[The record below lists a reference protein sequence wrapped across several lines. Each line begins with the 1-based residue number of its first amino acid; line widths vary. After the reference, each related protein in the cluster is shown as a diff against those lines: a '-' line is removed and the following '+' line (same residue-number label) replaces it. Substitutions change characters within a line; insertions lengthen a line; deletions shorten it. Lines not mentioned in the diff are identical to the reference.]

1 MPSDEIIKEQKR
13 LIEKLQQDLL
23 KNLGNFKRICKQH
36 NSAELNKVLAMVLKV
51 KDNKQKRYKTD
62 DEELKALYLAFH
74 RGTANTSAS
83 VSATTS
89 ASASTRSRSTGNRS
103 ARSTRRMRSP
113 RMRGGMIRILLGLI
127 LILVF
132 LASTVDSA
140 IGMSAKSL
148 TKPQIKKAFSE
159 DKAYTM
165 EMALANTG
173 GSCLPVAELAASAAS
188 GEETVKKW
196 ADTKNH
202 TAIAEKLDDFGIQGI
217 DKDLAGWVAASHAHG
232 SDATLYDDEPPDTK
246 AGFASWD
253 EMTSVTNAA
262 ADNIYG
268 HWSTNVGGNTGDD
281 ICMYRL
287 SIASTK
293 TYAGHAIVGIVRK
306 GAGGKL
312 YHGYIDSNRFA
323 GLVENDVHWLYVE
336 PGFFSMRE
344 RFELGNS
351 VKVSDKPLFQV
362 IDSFGNALL
371 GRVDQDFSPSV
382 FFQQWLHSN
391 PLETKYEPGVIE
403 FDYENNGKLDRN
415 SPKYP
420 GDIFPPL
427 RYNVSVY
434 RNLLEM
440 KRQANWLAREYAE
453 FAVEHQT
460 KSVDIDYTCKR
471 NDPENCKPYKLKA
484 KSV

>member
-1 MPSDEIIKEQKR
+1 MPSVEIIKVQKH
-13 LIEKLQQDLL
+13 LIEKLQQELL
-23 KNLGNFKRICKQH
+23 KNLGNFTRICKQK
-36 NSAELNKVLAMVLKV
+36 NSAGLNKVLTMVLKV
-51 KDNKQKRYKTD
+51 KENKQKRYKMD

-74 RGTANTSAS
+74 RGTASA
-83 VSATTS
+83 S
-89 ASASTRSRSTGNRS
+89 ASASTRSRYPRTS
-103 ARSTRRMRSP
+103 ARSTRKIPSP
-113 RMRGGMIRILLGLI
+113 RIRGGMKWILLGLI
-127 LILVF
+127 VILVF

-148 TKPQIKKAFSE
+148 TKPQIRKAFSA

-202 TAIAEKLDDFGIQGI
+202 TAIAEKLDDFGIEGI
-217 DKDLAGWVAASHAHG
+217 NKNMAGWVAASHAHG
-232 SDATLYDDEPPDTK
+232 SDTRLYDDEPADTK
-246 AGFASWD
+246 TGFASWD

-281 ICMYRL
+281 ICMYRF
-287 SIASTK
+287 SITSSETF
-293 TYAGHAIVGIVRK
+293 AGHAIVGIVRK

-323 GLVENDVHWLYVE
+323 GLVEDNVKRLYVE

-351 VKVSDKPLFQV
+351 VNVSDKPLFQV
-362 IDSFGNALL
+362 IDTFGGSMLEPK
-371 GRVDQDFSPSV
+371 DSEFSPSLSL
-382 FFQQWLHSN
+382 QRWLHSN
-391 PLETKYEPGVIE
+391 PLEEKYVPSVLM
-403 FDYENNGKLDRN
+403 FDYENNAKLSAN
-415 SPKYP
+415 SPKLP

-427 RYNVSVY
+427 RYDVSVY
-434 RNLLEM
+434 KNFLEL
-440 KRQANWLAREYAE
+440 KREATWLAREYAE

-460 KSVDIDYTCKR
+460 KSVDIDHTCKR
-471 NDPENCKPYKLKA
+471 SDRENCKPYKLKA
-484 KSV
+484 KSL

>member
-1 MPSDEIIKEQKR
+1 MPSVEIIRAQKR
-13 LIEKLQQDLL
+13 IIEKLKHELL
-23 KNLGNFKRICKQH
+23 KNLGRFTRICKEQ
-36 NSAELNKVLAMVLKV
+36 NSAGLNKVLDMVLKV
-51 KDNKQKRYKTD
+51 KENNKTD
-62 DEELKALYLAFH
+62 DEGLKALYLAFH
-74 RGTANTSAS
+74 RGTE
-83 VSATTS
+83 SATAS
-89 ASASTRSRSTGNRS
+89 APATTPATASTRSRSPRNS
-103 ARSTRRMRSP
+103 ARSTRKIRIPRIHIP
-113 RMRGGMIRILLGLI
+113 RMRGGMKMIFIGLI
-127 LILVF
+127 TTLVF
-132 LASTVDSA
+132 LTSTVDAA

-159 DKAYTM
+159 DKAFAM

-202 TAIAEKLDDFGIQGI
+202 TAIAEKLDDFGIEGI
-217 DKDLAGWVAASHAHG
+217 NKNLAGWVAASHAHG
-232 SDATLYDDEPPDTK
+232 SDTRLYDDEPADTK
-246 AGFASWD
+246 TGFASWD

-281 ICMYRL
+281 ICMYRV
-287 SIASTK
+287 SISSTE

-323 GLVENDVHWLYVE
+323 GLVEDNVQWLYVE

-344 RFELGNS
+344 RYELGNS

-362 IDSFGNALL
+362 IDSFGNELL
-371 GRVDQDFSPSV
+371 GRVDKDFSPSI
-382 FFQQWLHSN
+382 FFQQWWHSN

-403 FDYENNGKLDRN
+403 FDYENNAKVSAN
-415 SPKYP
+415 SPKLP

-427 RYNVSVY
+427 RYETGVY
-434 RNLLEM
+434 GNFLDL
-440 KRQANWLAREYAE
+440 KREATWLAREYAE

-460 KSVDIDYTCKR
+460 KSVDIDHTCKR
-471 NDPENCKPYKLKA
+471 KDPNNCKPYKLKA

>member
-1 MPSDEIIKEQKR
+1 MPSVEIIRAQKR
-13 LIEKLQQDLL
+13 IIEKLQQELL
-23 KNLGNFKRICKQH
+23 KNLGRFTRICKEQ
-36 NSAELNKVLAMVLKV
+36 NSAGLNKVLDMVLKV
-51 KDNKQKRYKTD
+51 KENKQKRYKTD
-62 DEELKALYLAFH
+62 DEEFKALYLAFH
-74 RGTANTSAS
+74 KGTASAS
-83 VSATTS
+83 VSTSVSAS
-89 ASASTRSRSTGNRS
+89 ASASTRSRSHRTS
-103 ARSTRRMRSP
+103 ARSTRKMRSP
-113 RMRGGMIRILLGLI
+113 RMRGGMKWIFTGLI
-127 LILVF
+127 TTLVF
-132 LASTVDSA
+132 LTSTVDAA

-148 TKPQIKKAFSE
+148 TKPQIRKAFSA

-196 ADTKNH
+196 AESKNH
-202 TAIAEKLDDFGIQGI
+202 TAIAEKLDDFGIEGI

-232 SDATLYDDEPPDTK
+232 SDTTLYDDEPADTK

-281 ICMYRL
+281 ICMYRV
-287 SIASTK
+287 SIASTE

-323 GLVENDVHWLYVE
+323 GLVENDVQWLYVE

-344 RFELGNS
+344 RYELGNS

-371 GRVDQDFSPSV
+371 GRVDKDISPSV
-382 FFQQWLHSN
+382 FFQQWWHSN

-403 FDYENNGKLDRN
+403 FDFENNAKLDRN
-415 SPKYP
+415 SPKLP

-427 RYNVSVY
+427 RYETGVY
-434 RNLLEM
+434 GNFLDL
-440 KRQANWLAREYAE
+440 KREATWLAREYAE

-460 KSVDIDYTCKR
+460 KSVDIDHTCKR
-471 NDPENCKPYKLKA
+471 KDPNNCKPYKLKA
-484 KSV
+484 KSI